1 MPWSGSSFRKHNS
14 SLSAVQAGKAAK
26 QANAILAK
34 TGDEGL
40 AIAVANKNAG
50 KSHKMYK
57 HKGFASGG
65 LVESVHPSEWDW
77 TDKLVSRRPMSKTI
91 DPTMERRPS
100 HAKTDEQMEKTS
112 TPDFIQTPDRE
123 EDTRDGG
130 KKGYAKGGK
139 ITQVAGKPMGKDDG
153 LIAAQKGEY
162 VIRKSAVKKLG
173 TAVLDE
179 VNKGHLPSDKLYSKH
194 KAAA

>member
-1 MPWSGSSFRKHNS
+1 MPWSGSSFRKKNS

-50 KSHKMYK
+50 KSHKMYS
-57 HKGFASGG
+57 A
-65 LVESVHPSEWDW
+65 
-77 TDKLVSRRPMSKTI
+77 
-91 DPTMERRPS
+91 
-100 HAKTDEQMEKTS
+100 
-112 TPDFIQTPDRE
+112 
-123 EDTRDGG
+123 
-130 KKGYAKGGK
+130 GGK
-139 ITQVAGKPMGKDDG
+139 ITRVAGKHIGKDDG

-179 VNKGHLPSDKLYSKH
+179 VNKGRLPSAKLYSKH